1 MMTEQRVPT
10 DEAPGIGRKSLVTLE
25 YPKIVE
31 RVAREAAFSA
41 SKELARAL
49 LPASDAAEVRRR
61 LALTTEA
68 RRLMELRPDVGVR
81 GARDVRPHAA
91 AAEHGVV
98 LSPAELREVL
108 VTLRSS
114 GYLGR
119 VIVRLD
125 SSFPLL
131 KTLAEDLPA
140 RPALEGHIEEAI
152 GEEGEVLDSASAEL
166 RRLRAEIRAAQA
178 RLQERLGTLV
188 GEFRTA
194 LQEPII
200 TQRNDRYVL
209 PVRAEA
215 RGQVK
220 GIVHDQSGSGA
231 TVFVEPL
238 VVVEM
243 NNRLRELRLA
253 EQSEIERI
261 LAALSDEVGRDA
273 AYVRLAVE
281 LLAELDLQ
289 FAKARYAA
297 LIRANEP
304 KVDGAGQLDLHEAR
318 HPLLSGHVV
327 PIDFRL
333 GDDFQ
338 MVVITGPNTGGK
350 TVALKTV
357 GLLSLMAAA
366 GLHIP
371 AREDSVVP
379 VFRAVFADI
388 GDEQSIEQ
396 SLSTFSSHLSRIVE
410 ILAAA
415 EPGDLVLLDELGA
428 GTDPGE
434 GSALA
439 RAILAELL
447 ERGVATVA
455 TTHYSELK
463 AFAHEQPGAVNA
475 SVEFDVETLSPTYR
489 LAIGLPGRSN
499 ATAIATRLG
508 LPPAI
513 IERAREFVGSEGVR
527 METLLQDLH
536 ADRQAA
542 ADLRYE
548 LSMQRAQAEHLREQ
562 LERERAD
569 LAQRRVEILNN
580 ARNQARRE
588 IEQTQA
594 QLARIRAQAEQRGLT
609 EEQLR
614 ELRSR
619 VRGLEQRAEPE
630 SPPQRPRLGRP
641 RTRLRADE
649 EVVTGPIESGDA
661 VRVIAMNARGEA
673 LTAPDAKGEVEVQLG
688 ALKMR
693 VPAAGLER
701 LSKRQAKDRAPEG
714 PAQARGAEAQA
725 GAIVLPTLRETE
737 PPPLQLDLRGQRVD
751 DVLSE
756 VDKYLNEAYLAGMPF
771 VRLLHGK
778 GTGAL
783 RQAIRAQLAHH
794 PLVKSYE
801 AAAQNEGGEGV
812 TVVTLAK

>member
-1 MMTEQRVPT
+1 MMTETEQRVPSGET
-10 DEAPGIGRKSLVTLE
+10 PGIGQKSLVTLE

-41 SKELARAL
+41 SKELARTL
-49 LPASDAAEVRRR
+49 LPASEIGAVRRR

-98 LSPAELREVL
+98 LSPTELREVL

-114 GYLGR
+114 GHLGR
-119 VIVRLD
+119 LIARLD
-125 SSFPLL
+125 SSFSLL
-131 KTLAEDLPA
+131 KALAEDLPA

-243 NNRLRELRLA
+243 NNRLRELRMA

-297 LIRANEP
+297 LIRASEP
-304 KVDGAGQLDLHEAR
+304 KVDGAGRLDLHEAR

-379 VFRAVFADI
+379 VYRAVYADI

-447 ERGVATVA
+447 ERGVASIA

-489 LAIGLPGRSN
+489 LSIGLPGRSN
-499 ATAIATRLG
+499 ATAIAQRLG
-508 LPPAI
+508 LPAAI

-527 METLLQDLH
+527 
-536 ADRQAA
+536 
-542 ADLRYE
+542 
-548 LSMQRAQAEHLREQ
+548 
-562 LERERAD
+562 
-569 LAQRRVEILNN
+569 
-580 ARNQARRE
+580 
-588 IEQTQA
+588 
-594 QLARIRAQAEQRGLT
+594 
-609 EEQLR
+609 
-614 ELRSR
+614 
-619 VRGLEQRAEPE
+619 
-630 SPPQRPRLGRP
+630 
-641 RTRLRADE
+641 
-649 EVVTGPIESGDA
+649 
-661 VRVIAMNARGEA
+661 
-673 LTAPDAKGEVEVQLG
+673 
-688 ALKMR
+688 
-693 VPAAGLER
+693 
-701 LSKRQAKDRAPEG
+701 
-714 PAQARGAEAQA
+714 
-725 GAIVLPTLRETE
+725 
-737 PPPLQLDLRGQRVD
+737 
-751 DVLSE
+751 
-756 VDKYLNEAYLAGMPF
+756 
-771 VRLLHGK
+771 
-778 GTGAL
+778 
-783 RQAIRAQLAHH
+783 
-794 PLVKSYE
+794 
-801 AAAQNEGGEGV
+801 
-812 TVVTLAK
+812 